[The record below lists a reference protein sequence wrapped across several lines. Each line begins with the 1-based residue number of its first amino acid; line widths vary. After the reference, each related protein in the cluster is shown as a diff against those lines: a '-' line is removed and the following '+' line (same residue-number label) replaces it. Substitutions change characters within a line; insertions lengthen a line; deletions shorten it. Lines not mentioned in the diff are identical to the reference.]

1 MGIAVV
7 VIDMDI
13 DLLMLMYID
22 WRDICCMG
30 KLVGAQGR
38 RSIVYIVL

>member
-13 DLLMLMYID
+13 DLLMMYID